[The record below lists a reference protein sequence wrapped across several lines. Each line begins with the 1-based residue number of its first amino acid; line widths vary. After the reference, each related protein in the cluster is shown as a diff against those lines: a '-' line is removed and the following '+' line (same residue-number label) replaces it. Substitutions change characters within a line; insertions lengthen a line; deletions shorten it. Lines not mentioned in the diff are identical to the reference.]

1 MDLSA
6 KISLALSIVE
16 LLIASWAYFKFERT
30 RLSRLVVNLLI
41 LLGLTHFFEYQ
52 FCSFGNFNLWGKI
65 SFIAYIL
72 IPSLVLYYACQ
83 EVLNKKIIWLFIPYL
98 GFTLTALI
106 LKRFSI
112 LGECHFGLSLVYNYF
127 FFGAKSLWPSIL
139 NFSYIALYSCIS
151 SGLLFYGSKKI
162 FNEKRKI
169 YLYIGSSI
177 FLSFTVSTLLVVIKP
192 NLGMYYPSIINHFLA
207 SYLFTGIASLYLEKK
222 IIDQAKQKNPGY

>member
-6 KISLALSIVE
+6 KISLTLSIIE

-52 FCSFGNFNLWGKI
+52 FCSFGNFVLWGKI

-83 EVLNKKIIWLFIPYL
+83 EVFNKKIIWLFIPYL
-98 GFTLTALI
+98 GFALTALA
-106 LKRFSI
+106 LKHFSI
-112 LGECHFGLSLVYNYF
+112 LGECRFGLSLVYNYF

-139 NFSYIALYSCIS
+139 NFLYIALYSCL
-151 SGLLFYGSKKI
+151 SGGFLFYGARKISDEKKKI
-162 FNEKRKI
+162 YI
-169 YLYIGSSI
+169 YIGSSI
-177 FLSFTVSTLLVVIKP
+177 FFSFAIPTLIVVIKP
-192 NLGMYYPSIINHFLA
+192 TLGMYYPSIINHFLA
-207 SYLFTGIASLYLEKK
+207 SYLFTGIISLYLEKK
-222 IIDQAKQKNPGY
+222 IIDQNKQKNPGY